1 MHLLQVF
8 FTILSLTI
16 IPYKTNLVNTKTSNY
31 AKSVVISLQNCY
43 TKSMNLYDFDKT
55 IYNGECS
62 LRLYLFVLSR
72 HPKLWWHTFKAGFYG
87 VLRGLNIINLT
98 TFKQKFLTFMSHIK
112 DPQKEIELFWDK
124 EQKNIF
130 KWYLEQKKPDDVICS
145 ASPLYIIEP
154 ILKRINPTAKLVCSD
169 IDMITSRIENGEV
182 NCKGEEKVRRLA
194 ELGLTSFENGYSDS
208 KSDVPMLK
216 LCKNKFH
223 ITKKGKVEPFN
234 PKYFE

>member
-31 AKSVVISLQNCY
+31 AKSVVISLQSCY

-208 KSDVPMLK
+208 KSDIPMLK

>member
-1 MHLLQVF
+1 
-8 FTILSLTI
+8 
-16 IPYKTNLVNTKTSNY
+16 
-31 AKSVVISLQNCY
+31 
-43 TKSMNLYDFDKT
+43 MNLYDFDKT

-154 ILKRINPTAKLVCSD
+154 VLKRLNPTAKLVCSD

-208 KSDVPMLK
+208 TSDVPMLK

>member
-1 MHLLQVF
+1 
-8 FTILSLTI
+8 
-16 IPYKTNLVNTKTSNY
+16 
-31 AKSVVISLQNCY
+31 
-43 TKSMNLYDFDKT
+43 
-55 IYNGECS
+55 
-62 LRLYLFVLSR
+62 
-72 HPKLWWHTFKAGFYG
+72 
-87 VLRGLNIINLT
+87 
-98 TFKQKFLTFMSHIK
+98 MSHIK
-112 DPQKEIELFWDK
+112 DPQKEIELFWDR

-154 ILKRINPTAKLVCSD
+154 ILKRLNPTAKLVCSD

-223 ITKKGKVEPFN
+223 ITRKGMVEPFN

>member
-130 KWYLEQKKPDDVICS
+130 KWYLDQKKPDDVICS

-208 KSDVPMLK
+208 TSDVPMLK